1 MFKIDIDHI
10 IPGSLFNKST
20 LDNKD
25 SIKDNILNLGFLP
38 KDDNIS
44 KSNKRLSEIKHNQW
58 LVDQVIKYEFIELND
73 FNKYSNINNYEE
85 MFIIIKSI
93 NSFYALIL
101 N

>member
-1 MFKIDIDHI
+1 MRPLLFHFYALNQIQGPGNMFKIDIDHI

-73 FNKYSNINNYEE
+73 FYK
-85 MFIIIKSI
+85 
-93 NSFYALIL
+93 
-101 N
+101 